1 MSNFD
6 TQIHT
11 EETSAYSDY
20 VSAEELIAL
29 EEELELE
36 LDIECG
42 VLIEA
47 DEADE
52 ADEYAVDFDTD
63 DFNSVDEFNNQLD
76 ALCHVDQSYEYDEM
90 QSQYDNDRDGDFYSS

>member
-20 VSAEELIAL
+20 VAAEELIAL

-42 VLIEA
+42 VLIE
-47 DEADE
+47 D
-52 ADEYAVDFDTD
+52 DEYD
-63 DFNSVDEFNNQLD
+63 DFNSVDECNNQLD
-76 ALCHVDQSYEYDEM
+76 ALSYVDQSYEYGEM
-90 QSQYDNDRDGDFYSS
+90 QSQYDNDRDSDFYSS

>member
-1 MSNFD
+1 MTNNNTNERNDMSNFD

-20 VSAEELIAL
+20 VAADELIAL

-36 LDIECG
+36 LELDLEEEVEVG

-47 DEADE
+47 DEYDEYDE
-52 ADEYAVDFDTD
+52 ADA
-63 DFNSVDEFNNQLD
+63 LD
-76 ALCHVDQSYEYDEM
+76 HVDQSYEYDEM
-90 QSQYDNDRDGDFYSS
+90 QSQYDDNRDGDFYSS

>member
-1 MSNFD
+1 MTNNNTNERNDMSNFD

-47 DEADE
+47 DE
-52 ADEYAVDFDTD
+52 YD

-76 ALCHVDQSYEYDEM
+76 ALCHVDQSYEYDEIE
-90 QSQYDNDRDGDFYSS
+90 SQYDNNRDGDFYSS

>member
-47 DEADE
+47 DEYDEDEYDE
-52 ADEYAVDFDTD
+52 AD
-63 DFNSVDEFNNQLD
+63 
-76 ALCHVDQSYEYDEM
+76 ALAHVDQSYEYDEM
-90 QSQYDNDRDGDFYSS
+90 QSQYDNNRDGDFYSS

>member
-1 MSNFD
+1 MTNNNTHKENNMSNFD

-29 EEELELE
+29 EEELE
-36 LDIECG
+36 
-42 VLIEA
+42 A

-52 ADEYAVDFDTD
+52 
-63 DFNSVDEFNNQLD
+63 
-76 ALCHVDQSYEYDEM
+76 
-90 QSQYDNDRDGDFYSS
+90 